1 MAPGAVSV
9 RVWEIASGGSRPGPG
24 DRCRRVLMSTILLL
38 RIMDIVEASG
48 TSIAFP
54 TSGDAARPGRRSRQG
69 KGPSRDRGRE
79 ELARSRG
86 PALFQLLAR
95 ADRGQNRLDYPPV
108 DSAVTRHPSGARK

>member
-1 MAPGAVSV
+1 
-9 RVWEIASGGSRPGPG
+9 
-24 DRCRRVLMSTILLL
+24 MSTILLL

-79 ELARSRG
+79 ELARGREL
-86 PALFQLLAR
+86 PFPNYRPERIAEFE
-95 ADRGQNRLDYPPV
+95 NRLDYPPV
-108 DSAVTRHPSGARK
+108 DSAVARHPSGARK